1 MENLDKTSNAFWK
14 HDVTNPL
21 KVTYKKLLYS
31 FQLSTKV
38 ITQTNQNSHK
48 QFIEP
53 IRTPSQ
59 YSDRRQA
66 REKRAVASYD

>member
-1 MENLDKTSNAFWK
+1 MHFWK
-14 HDVTNPL
+14 HDVTKPL
-21 KVTYKKLLYS
+21 KVTYTKLLYS

-53 IRTPSQ
+53 IRTLTRSAIGAK
-59 YSDRRQA
+59 RGKNA
-66 REKRAVASYD
+66 R